1 MAYQPPFSI
10 TPDILNLVADISH
23 QVGRLDASGLNA
35 SPQLRKQ
42 NRIKSIT
49 GTLSIEGNT
58 LTEEQITAIIEGKP
72 VMGSVRELAEIKGAI
87 AAYKALPSFT
97 PSHISS
103 FPRRSVGTRTNAPV
117 NASVNASVN
126 APVNDIDAVD
136 IQGLKTPEAIIAL
149 LAADK
154 TLTRPQLAERI
165 GKDIRTIGRAL
176 AKLQQAQRIKRVGS
190 DKAGHWEVQS

>member
-1 MAYQPPFSI
+1 MVDY
-10 TPDILNLVADISH
+10 
-23 QVGRLDASGLNA
+23 
-35 SPQLRKQ
+35 
-42 NRIKSIT
+42 
-49 GTLSIEGNT
+49 
-58 LTEEQITAIIEGKP
+58 
-72 VMGSVRELAEIKGAI
+72 
-87 AAYKALPSFT
+87 
-97 PSHISS
+97 S
-103 FPRRSVGTRTNAPV
+103 FPRRSVGTRANVPV
-117 NASVNASVN
+117 H

-149 LAADK
+149 LAADN

>member
-1 MAYQPPFSI
+1 M
-10 TPDILNLVADISH
+10 
-23 QVGRLDASGLNA
+23 
-35 SPQLRKQ
+35 
-42 NRIKSIT
+42 
-49 GTLSIEGNT
+49 
-58 LTEEQITAIIEGKP
+58 
-72 VMGSVRELAEIKGAI
+72 
-87 AAYKALPSFT
+87 
-97 PSHISS
+97 
-103 FPRRSVGTRTNAPV
+103 GTRTQNVP
-117 NASVNASVN
+117 VNASVN
-126 APVNDIDAVD
+126 APVNNIDAED

>member
-23 QVGRLDASGLNA
+23 HVGRLDASGLNA

-72 VMGSVRELAEIKGAI
+72 VMGSVRELAEVKGAI
-87 AAYKALPSFT
+87 AAYEALLSFT

-136 IQGLKTPEAIIAL
+136 ISRLEDAGGHH
-149 LAADK
+149 
-154 TLTRPQLAERI
+154 RP
-165 GKDIRTIGRAL
+165 TSGR
-176 AKLQQAQRIKRVGS
+176 
-190 DKAGHWEVQS
+190 